1 MPNDGGGFAIM
12 KRKTRP
18 LPRRLAPM
26 IPIHDDTP
34 TRHPPIINTTFIVIC
49 VVVFLWQIGGG
60 PQHQQDIIYALG
72 VIPAVLLGNAY
83 LDPQLVWVPAFAT
96 VLTSMFLHGG
106 WMHLIGNMLYLWV
119 FGNNVED
126 AMGHGRFVVF
136 YLACGVAA
144 VFAQTLPN
152 PDSTIP
158 MVGASGAISG
168 VLGAYLLLLPTAR
181 VLVAIP
187 FGFYFHTLRLPAAV
201 VLGLWFVLQ
210 LVNSLLADP
219 GQGGVAFG
227 AHIGGFIA
235 GMALIPLFKKRGVRL
250 RNPITALGR

>member
-1 MPNDGGGFAIM
+1 
-12 KRKTRP
+12 
-18 LPRRLAPM
+18 M
-26 IPIHDDTP
+26 IPIHDDAP
-34 TRHPPIINTTFIVIC
+34 TRKPPVVTMTFIAAC
-49 VVVFLWQIGGG
+49 VLVFLWQIGGG
-60 PQHQQDIIYALG
+60 PAHQQNIIYALG
-72 VIPAVLLGNAY
+72 VIPSVLLGNAY

-96 VLTSMFLHGG
+96 VFTSMFLHGG
-106 WMHLIGNMLYLWV
+106 WMHLVGNMLFLWV
-119 FGNNVED
+119 FGNNVEE
-126 AMGHGRFVVF
+126 ATGHARFIVF
-136 YLACGVAA
+136 YLLCGVAA

-181 VLVAIP
+181 VLVVIP
-187 FGFYFHTLRLPAAV
+187 MGFYFPTVRLPAAL

-235 GMALIPLFKKRGVRL
+235 GMALIPLFKRRGVRL
-250 RNPITALGR
+250 SNPITALGR

>member
-1 MPNDGGGFAIM
+1 
-12 KRKTRP
+12 
-18 LPRRLAPM
+18 M
-26 IPIHDDTP
+26 IPIHDDAP
-34 TRHPPIINTTFIVIC
+34 TRQPPVFTVVFIAAC
-49 VVVFLWQIGGG
+49 VLVFLWQIGGD
-60 PQHQQDIIYALG
+60 PVHQQNIIYALG
-72 VIPAVLLGNAY
+72 VIPSVLLGNAY

-96 VLTSMFLHGG
+96 VFTSMFLHGG
-106 WMHLIGNMLYLWV
+106 WMHLVGNMLFLWV
-119 FGNNVED
+119 FGNNVEE
-126 AMGHGRFVVF
+126 ATGHVRFIVF
-136 YLACGVAA
+136 YLLCGVAA

-168 VLGAYLLLLPTAR
+168 VLGAYLLLLPAAR
-181 VLVAIP
+181 VLVVIP
-187 FGFYFHTLRLPAAV
+187 MGFYFPTVRLPAAL

-250 RNPITALGR
+250 SNPITALGR

>member
-1 MPNDGGGFAIM
+1 
-12 KRKTRP
+12 
-18 LPRRLAPM
+18 M
-26 IPIHDDTP
+26 IPIHDDAP
-34 TRHPPIINTTFIVIC
+34 TRQLPILTTSFIGAC
-49 VVVFLWQIGGG
+49 VAVFLWQIAGSAA
-60 PQHQQDIIYALG
+60 QQQNIIYALG
-72 VIPAVLLGNAY
+72 VIPSVLLGNAY
-83 LDPQLVWVPAFAT
+83 LDPQLVWVPTYAT
-96 VLTSMFLHGG
+96 VFTSMFLHGG

-126 AMGHGRFVVF
+126 AMGHARFAAF
-136 YLACGVAA
+136 YLVCGVAA

-152 PDSTIP
+152 PESTIP

-168 VLGAYLLLLPTAR
+168 VLGAYLLLHPRAR

-187 FGFYFHTLRLPAAV
+187 LGFYFHTVRLPAAI

-210 LVNSLLADP
+210 LVNSLLAQP

-235 GMALIPLFKKRGVRL
+235 GVALIPFFKRRGVRL
-250 RNPITALGR
+250 HNPITALGR

>member
-1 MPNDGGGFAIM
+1 
-12 KRKTRP
+12 
-18 LPRRLAPM
+18 M
-26 IPIHDDTP
+26 IPIHDDAP
-34 TRHPPIINTTFIVIC
+34 ARSLPVFTTAFIVAC
-49 VVVFLWQIGGG
+49 VMVFLWQIGGS
-60 PQHQQDIIYALG
+60 PAHQQNVIYALG
-72 VIPAVLLGNAY
+72 VIPSVLLGNAH
-83 LDPQLVWVPAFAT
+83 LDPQLVWVPAYAT
-96 VLTSMFLHGG
+96 VVTSMFLHGG

-126 AMGHGRFVVF
+126 ATGHLRFIVF
-136 YLACGVAA
+136 YIVCGVAA
-144 VFAQTLPN
+144 VFAQALPN
-152 PDSTIP
+152 PESTIP

-168 VLGAYLLLLPTAR
+168 VLGAYLLLHPRAR

-187 FGFYFHTLRLPAAV
+187 LGFYFHTLRLPAAI

-210 LVNSLLADP
+210 LVNSLLADQ

-250 RNPITALGR
+250 KNPITALGR